1 MHKAIFI
8 FIFSLLSISASWA
21 QLQFEICDNG
31 IDDDLDGFIDLND
44 EKCECGNELPS
55 SLIPNPSFEERT
67 CCPSANAMLNC
78 AVGWVQASEP
88 TTDYINTCGGYLGNT
103 SIPAFAPLPLA
114 DGEGAVGFRD
124 GQGNAGS
131 NYKEYVGACLTENMR
146 AGVAY
151 RLQFFV
157 GFRDNAAGS
166 KSLDIA
172 IFGGTTC
179 SQLPFG
185 GGSTSIGC
193 PANTATY
200 DQIDIQFVSGSNEWV
215 SVEFEFIPTKDYEVI
230 TIGPSCEKNPNWT
243 QSPYFYLDGL
253 TLAETDDFGVPFD
266 NVEGS
271 ICNDDLVISIEAT
284 PGQTYQWYKDGVAII
299 GETGN
304 SISLVSLPEAE
315 GSYLVVVNV
324 PNGCISSKVYN
335 VRIPPYY
342 ADFSTSICEGES
354 FAIESNAWDQTGTYE
369 TTISA
374 VDGCDSIITLG
385 LTVIPTTFSS
395 LDQTFCEGDTFSFL
409 DVETNTEG
417 FYSSTLVNVN
427 GCDSII
433 SLFLEE
439 IPMTDGINI
448 RPIVDVLLG
457 DIINLQPE
465 TYDSDLI
472 VFSWTDTDNNIL
484 GTEPILE
491 GLQPTAPVTYTIT
504 AEDQYGCDVME
515 DVMIRIDRSSVNIY
529 TPNIF
534 SPDENGINDFFKFQ
548 SGNAL
553 VSVEQFVI
561 FDRWGNLV
569 YNQENITDIDNLL
582 GWDGLFQGK
591 EAEQGL
597 YVWMI
602 KATFI
607 DNTVSV
613 YSGDLTL
620 VRL

>member
-1 MHKAIFI
+1 MRKTIFI
-8 FIFSLLSISASWA
+8 FIFSLSSISSSWA

-78 AVGWVQASEP
+78 AVGWVQASKP

-124 GQGNAGS
+124 GQGSAGS
-131 NYKEYVGACLTENMR
+131 NYKEYVGACLTETMR

-157 GFRDNAAGS
+157 GFRNNVAGS

-172 IFGGTTC
+172 IFGGKTC
-179 SQLPFG
+179 TQLPFG
-185 GGSTSIGC
+185 GGSVNIGC
-193 PANTATY
+193 PANTSTY
-200 DQIDIQFVSGSNEWV
+200 DQIDIQFVRGSNEWV
-215 SVEFEFIPTKDYEVI
+215 SVEFEFTPAVDYEVI
-230 TIGPSCEKNPNWT
+230 VIGPSCQSNPNWT

-253 TLAETDDFGVPFD
+253 TLAETADFGVPFD
-266 NVEGS
+266 NIEGS
-271 ICNDDLVISIEAT
+271 ICNDDLVISIEET
-284 PGQTYQWYKDGVAII
+284 PGQTYQWYKDGIAII

-304 SISLVSLPEAE
+304 SITLVNIPEAE

-324 PNGCISSKVYN
+324 PAGCISSKVYN

-342 ADFSTSICEGES
+342 AEYSTSICEGES
-354 FAIESNAWDQTGTYE
+354 FEIENSAWDKTGTYE

-374 VDGCDSIITLG
+374 GDGCDSIITLD
-385 LTVIPTTFSS
+385 LAVIPTTFSTLEQS
-395 LDQTFCEGDTFSFL
+395 FCEGDTFSFL
-409 DVETNTEG
+409 DVVTNSEG
-417 FYSSTLVNVN
+417 FYSSTLVNTN
-427 GCDSII
+427 GCDSIV
-433 SLFLEE
+433 SFFLEE
-439 IPMTDGINI
+439 IPLTDGIE
-448 RPIVDVLLG
+448 IVPVIDVLLG
-457 DIINLQPE
+457 DIIDLQPD
-465 TYDSDLI
+465 TYDPELI
-472 VFSWTDTDNNIL
+472 IFSWTDNEENIV
-484 GTEPILE
+484 GTESTLQDI
-491 GLQPTAPVTYTIT
+491 QPTTPTTYTIT
-504 AEDQYGCDVME
+504 AEDQYGCEVME
-515 DVMIRIDRSSVNIY
+515 EVMVRIDRSSVNIY

-534 SPDENGINDFFKFQ
+534 SPDGNGVNDFFRFQ
-548 SGNAL
+548 TENAIAF
-553 VSVEQFVI
+553 VEQFVI

-569 YNQENITDIDNLL
+569 YHQENITDFENLL
-582 GWDGLFQGK
+582 GWDGLFESQEAAQGVY
-591 EAEQGL
+591 G
-597 YVWMI
+597 WMI

-607 DNTVSV
+607 DNTVSI